1 MNENLIRGII
11 YLRTS
16 PSGKYYVGQTCN
28 EERRQKDWMNL
39 NRDYSG
45 GLINNARNKYGPE
58 NFQYEILFE
67 VELADKDEVI
77 KIIDEKEIYFIEKYD
92 STNPDYGYNISLGGK
107 GGYIT
112 NKDYI
117 KNNYYAYKDIE
128 IVQLSVGGNYIN
140 TWKDVY
146 EASTSIDKQSINI
159 INCCNNRVMTAYNYV
174 WMFKSDYELIS
185 SNFNNKFKRNI
196 YGVVQLDLN
205 GKFIKEFS
213 TSMEAEKETGILCGS
228 ITAVCRN
235 SPGHRTA
242 GGYRWVFKTDYESG
256 NYDKNLEYKNI
267 SRKVVQFNISGDI
280 IKIWNSIKEAAEY
293 YKTDDESIRKAA
305 DLSNSTKTSNG
316 FRWMYEED
324 FNTLSINKLPS
335 IKKERKI
342 YSSIVQL
349 NIDGNFIKEWETAT
363 IAGESLKIDRHG
375 ISNACKNDVDNNYYG
390 GFRWMYKNNYE
401 STKITKLS
409 NKPENRRNTPIVKL
423 DLNNNYICEFKSIK
437 DAGLSKVFTYSHNLG
452 KNIIIYK
459 GYKWIRK
466 VDYQEIIKNNQL
478 LDI

>member
-1 MNENLIRGII
+1 
-11 YLRTS
+11 
-16 PSGKYYVGQTCN
+16 
-28 EERRQKDWMNL
+28 
-39 NRDYSG
+39 
-45 GLINNARNKYGPE
+45 
-58 NFQYEILFE
+58 
-67 VELADKDEVI
+67 
-77 KIIDEKEIYFIEKYD
+77 
-92 STNPDYGYNISLGGK
+92 
-107 GGYIT
+107 
-112 NKDYI
+112 
-117 KNNYYAYKDIE
+117 
-128 IVQLSVGGNYIN
+128 
-140 TWKDVY
+140 
-146 EASTSIDKQSINI
+146 
-159 INCCNNRVMTAYNYV
+159 MTAYNYV
-174 WMFKSDYELIS
+174 WMFKSDYELMS
-185 SNFNNKFKRNI
+185 SNFNKFKRNI
-196 YGVVQLDLN
+196 YGVVQLDLDGN
-205 GKFIKEFS
+205 FIKEFS

-228 ITAVCRN
+228 ITAICRN

-267 SRKVVQFNISGDI
+267 SRKVVQFNISGDV

-305 DLSNSTKTSNG
+305 DLLNPTKTSNG

-324 FNTLSINKLPS
+324 FNILSTNKLPS

-363 IAGESLKIDRHG
+363 IAGESLKIDRHR
-375 ISNACKNDVDNNYYG
+375 ISNACKNNVDNNYYG

-409 NKPENRRNTPIVKL
+409 NKPENRCSTPIVKL

-437 DAGLSKVFTYSHNLG
+437 DAGLSKVFSYSHNLG
-452 KNIIIYK
+452 KKIIIYK

-466 VDYQEIIKNNQL
+466 VDYQEIIKNNQP
-478 LDI
+478 LDL